1 MLSKHKAHMA
11 DLFRVLI
18 TNSVLIR
25 FKYYDSSITTE
36 ALQTSNN
43 NLTETIAQKEENK
56 TSLKELNGLEQEY
69 KNIFGSS
76 RSASDEKDNS
86 T

>member
-1 MLSKHKAHMA
+1 MA

-69 KNIFGSS
+69 KNIFGTS
-76 RSASDEKDNS
+76 RSASDEQDNS